1 MDDPLISLES
11 PPSPLEIQ
19 GTPEAEKLTGG
30 FGDDTIYGNGG
41 NDEIDG
47 QAGSDEIY
55 GGEGDDVIIGNF
67 GDDTLYGEAGN
78 DTISDDQGEN
88 FIDGGEGDDTL
99 SSRSLSGNHTLIGG
113 FGQDNISG
121 TGETL
126 YIDGG
131 EGNDNLNIYGYVQN
145 EGVNNY
151 LISGEAIVLAGEGN
165 DNITA
170 DNFMNVNVRGGEG
183 DDYFNG
189 YGYTQFRNRQ
199 SPEQGNGVFRDSGS
213 FFKFRSALEYHFAD
227 SFSMVLSPSFEQGFY
242 DIKASPNL
250 IENFETASFFTL
262 SLGVRYHVDNLSNA
276 QRSRQII
283 TEDQELKDL
292 LSRDHDDLS
301 ISEKR
306 RKYFLLKKQKRIN
319 RRNARR
325 SNLP

>member
-1 MDDPLISLES
+1 MQIHKPMLSITRSFFITCLLVLGVFNQSTAQEQDNDPVLNDSTSEDEGRRIFAFDWYLQQ
-11 PPSPLEIQ
+11 PIP
-19 GTPEAEKLTGG
+19 TGDSFVGSNFTGRLG
-30 FGDDTIYGNGG
+30 FGTGLQFYPYKNVYLGG
-41 NDEIDG
+41 
-47 QAGSDEIY
+47 AL
-55 GGEGDDVIIGNF
+55 NF
-67 GDDTLYGEAGN
+67 DY
-78 DTISDDQGEN
+78 
-88 FIDGGEGDDTL
+88 FK
-99 SSRSLSGNHTLIGG
+99 
-113 FGQDNISG
+113 
-121 TGETL
+121 
-126 YIDGG
+126 
-131 EGNDNLNIYGYVQN
+131 NDNPLDTGTYDRSHRFNAYFFAGYEFVFHN
-145 EGVNNY
+145 KIRVGVD
-151 LISGEAIVLAGEGN
+151 V
-165 DNITA
+165 
-170 DNFMNVNVRGGEG
+170 
-183 DDYFNG
+183 G

-213 FFKFRSALEYHFAD
+213 LLKFRSALEYHFAD